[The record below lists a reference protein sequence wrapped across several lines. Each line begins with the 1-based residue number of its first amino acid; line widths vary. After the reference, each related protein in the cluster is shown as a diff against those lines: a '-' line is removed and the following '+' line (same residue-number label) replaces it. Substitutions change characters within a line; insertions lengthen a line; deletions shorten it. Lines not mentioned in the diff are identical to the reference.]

1 MIPCPNINSLPSLDP
16 TQMTAPADSLEYRAI
31 NSKHP
36 KHNPSAPLYWSNNNI
51 DIANKANAMQL
62 LQLTYIFL
70 PPVTRIVSPLT
81 YENNGLA
88 TANTALAAS
97 SGLAGRRSGISG
109 YSSPPFPP
117 LTPAPPWRFC
127 NCFPGIPSATFVP
140 SGVVT
145 YAPSSLAAVRRVL
158 TKPKATV
165 LERTLN
171 AGPHSLAMVLVRPTV
186 PALATA

>member
-1 MIPCPNINSLPSLDP
+1 MTPCPDIIILSGLDP
-16 TQMTAPADSLEYRAI
+16 TQMTAAADSLEYRAI

-36 KHNPSAPLYWSNNNI
+36 KHTTPLPLCTGVIITI

-62 LQLTYIFL
+62 LQPTYIFL

-109 YSSPPFPP
+109 YSSSP
-117 LTPAPPWRFC
+117 
-127 NCFPGIPSATFVP
+127 
-140 SGVVT
+140 
-145 YAPSSLAAVRRVL
+145 
-158 TKPKATV
+158 
-165 LERTLN
+165 
-171 AGPHSLAMVLVRPTV
+171 
-186 PALATA
+186 